1 VVEILSEMPPG
12 VLGMRVDGKMTRAD
26 YTEVIEPALKE
37 AFEAE
42 QVRLY
47 CEIPPGFDGLEPG
60 ALAEDLRTAFAYEVG
75 EKRHRFRRTAI
86 ATDTEW
92 IRRATEAFAFLAPGE
107 IRVFRLAEGDAARD
121 WAAG

>member
-1 VVEILSEMPPG
+1 MVEILSEMPPG
-12 VLGMRVDGKMTRAD
+12 VVGMRVDGKMTRAD

-37 AFEAE
+37 AFESE
-42 QVRLY
+42 EVRLY
-47 CEIPPGFDGLEPG
+47 CEIAPSFDGLEPG
-60 ALAEDLRTAFAYEVG
+60 ALAEDLRTAFVYEIG

-86 ATDTEW
+86 VTDTDW

-107 IRVFRLAEGDAARD
+107 IRVFPLAEGDAARE

>member
-1 VVEILSEMPPG
+1 MVEILDGMPPG
-12 VLGMRVDGKMTRAD
+12 VTGMRVDGKMTRSD

-42 QVRLY
+42 EVRLY
-47 CEIPPGFDGLEPG
+47 CEIAPGFDGLEMG
-60 ALAEDLRTAFAYEVG
+60 ALAEDLKTAFAYEVG

-86 ATDTEW
+86 VTDIDW
-92 IRRATEAFAFLAPGE
+92 IRRATEAFAFMAPGE
-107 IRVFRLAEGDAARD
+107 IRVFAPPEQEAART